1 MTKWINNIVNSV
13 AFMSF
18 LLLVATM
25 MVIDS
30 DSMNG
35 ITVAKHFWFYT
46 FMCVTGFISII
57 LAFYKRSTVRVDKIK
72 TIIIGILTVVIIGIS
87 RNYNREMMNAEVFL
101 LLVISYFFFDIYFH
115 YNKKSVKVFH
125 FVLITFA
132 LLEVI
137 WGYCQLYVYTP
148 EIQKDFRL
156 TGSFNSKYAYAIY
169 LAAIAPIALY
179 WTITLYQGLIA
190 KLSTPTYS
198 EQTRSEAIDDIM
210 LFLLS
215 ALGLVGI
222 ISMLPFTG
230 KAIAWFSAICG
241 CGLVAHFKLNTHT
254 LFGHRCLR
262 KGKQRIITTL
272 AVLLIGG
279 GAFGGYYKFHKD
291 VVDEHL
297 LAWKISVGVLTENPL
312 FGIGVGNFQK
322 AYGDAQSTYFE
333 HDNRSE
339 RELAL
344 ANTPHHPVSDLI
356 RITAETG
363 LLGLLLVLG
372 LLVTIFV
379 KGFRALKET
388 PENLAIL
395 GSLVAFTLAGLLTS
409 PTKSLPVAII
419 LILLIAMCTPRTVRQ
434 EKPKRAFK
442 LAYLVMAGLV
452 IASAYP
458 RLGNHKAYRAW
469 ANGKLYYNMKI
480 YATAVNAYTPLAK
493 ILKHPCFLIE
503 YGQALS
509 QIGRYEDSITVL
521 REVSQSVSDPMIYNI
536 IGKSYQAMG
545 EYKLA
550 EQNFRK
556 AHYMTPSLVYPNYLL
571 ANLYHEM
578 GLHDKTLQ
586 CARQVIT
593 QKPKRESKETLEMKA
608 QMESLIQSIH

>member
-13 AFMSF
+13 SF
-18 LLLVATM
+18 TGFFLLVATM

-87 RNYNREMMNAEVFL
+87 RNSNWEMMNAEVFL
-101 LLVISYFFFDIYFH
+101 LLIISYFFFDIYFL

-125 FVLITFA
+125 FVLVAFA

-156 TGSFNSKYAYAIY
+156 TGSFNSRYAYAIY

-210 LFLLS
+210 LLLLS

-222 ISMLPFTG
+222 VSMLPFTG
-230 KAIAWFSAICG
+230 KTIAWFTAICG

-254 LFGHRCLR
+254 LFRRRCLQT
-262 KGKQRIITTL
+262 GKQRIITTL
-272 AVLLIGG
+272 VILLVGSS
-279 GAFGGYYKFHKD
+279 AFGGYYKFHKD
-291 VVDEHL
+291 IVDEHL
-297 LAWKISVGVLTENPL
+297 LAWKISMDVLTENPL

-322 AYGDAQSTYFE
+322 AYGDAQSSYFE
-333 HDNRSE
+333 HDDRSE
-339 RELAL
+339 RELTL

-363 LLGLLLVLG
+363 LIGLLLVLW
-372 LLVTIFV
+372 LLGTVFI
-379 KGFRALKET
+379 KGFRGLKQN

-395 GSLVAFTLAGLLTS
+395 GALVVFTLAGLLTS
-409 PTKSLPVAII
+409 PTRSLPLAIV
-419 LILLIAMCTPRTVRQ
+419 LILLIAICTPRAAQQVPT
-434 EKPKRAFK
+434 KRGLN
-442 LAYLVMAGLV
+442 LAYLVLAGLV
-452 IASAYP
+452 IACAYP
-458 RLGNHKAYRAW
+458 QLGKYKAYHTW
-469 ANGKLYYNMKI
+469 ASGKLYYNMKI
-480 YATAVNAYTPLAK
+480 YATAVNMYTPLVAT
-493 ILKHPCFLIE
+493 LKHPCFLIE

-536 IGKSYQAMG
+536 IGKSYQALG
-545 EYKLA
+545 EFKLA
-550 EQNFRK
+550 ELNFRK
-556 AHYMTPSLVYPNYLL
+556 AHHMTPSLVYPNYLL
-571 ANLYHEM
+571 ANLYHQM

-593 QKPKRESKETLEMKA
+593 QKPKRESQETLEMKA